1 MALNKR
7 DEAKVDTYDFHAPQ
21 PAHLFDPRAI
31 GVITIFQYGRNT
43 AALISSA
50 SAPRFASSGPTD
62 EAVKV
67 AKKTVKAL
75 NAGTLDVDSNLRL
88 MASYEEIATL
98 ASDINTKLRHQA
110 PT

>member
-31 GVITIFQYGRNT
+31 GVITIFQYGRN
-43 AALISSA
+43 AAGDALKHVGTEYKV
-50 SAPRFASSGPTD
+50 RFERAQTD

-75 NAGTLDVDSNLRL
+75 NAGTLDVDSPVICVSNGRSRGRRPV
-88 MASYEEIATL
+88 AV
-98 ASDINTKLRHQA
+98 
-110 PT
+110 

>member
-21 PAHLFDPRAI
+21 PAHLYDPRSI
-31 GVITIFQYGRNT
+31 GVITVFRYGCN
-43 AALISSA
+43 AAEDGLKRIGTDFKI
-50 SAPRFASSGPTD
+50 RFERAQTD

-75 NAGTLDVDSNLRL
+75 NAGTLDVDSPVISISNGRPRGRQKV
-88 MASYEEIATL
+88 AA
-98 ASDINTKLRHQA
+98 
-110 PT
+110 

>member
-31 GVITIFQYGRNT
+31 GVITIFQYGRN
-43 AALISSA
+43 AADTDLKRIGTNYKV
-50 SAPRFASSGPTD
+50 RFERAQTD

-75 NAGTLDVDSNLRL
+75 NADTPVGGPLFT
-88 MASYEEIATL
+88 I
-98 ASDINTKLRHQA
+98 
-110 PT
+110 PTGRPRGRRPVAA

>member
-31 GVITIFQYGRNT
+31 GVITIFQYGRN
-43 AALISSA
+43 AADTDLKRIGTNYKV
-50 SAPRFASSGPTD
+50 RFERAQTD

-75 NAGTLDVDSNLRL
+75 NAGTLDVDSPVICISNGRPRGRRPV
-88 MASYEEIATL
+88 AV
-98 ASDINTKLRHQA
+98 
-110 PT
+110 